1 MKTVILT
8 IFTLLLTF
16 NVKSQV
22 FSKNDFANT
31 EWFTNNYDSLFFKSD
46 TVTLIK
52 YSNLISNNLGFN
64 EYAESEQKLLN
75 HGYYIHLQFCK
86 NGIMNFWVISYEKS
100 SKSKFG
106 ERTWSFNKKN
116 NTLEIKR
123 NKIIEFELRPLSKIE
138 IELESQYAKEKN
150 SIKTMKIVLVKHK

>member
-1 MKTVILT
+1 MKTVILI
-8 IFTLLLTF
+8 IFNVLLTSY
-16 NVKSQV
+16 VKSQI
-22 FSKNDFANT
+22 FSKNDFTNT

-52 YSNLISNNLGFN
+52 YSNLNSNNLGFN
-64 EYAESEQKLLN
+64 EHSESEQKFLN

-86 NGIMNFWVISYEKS
+86 NGQMNFWVISYEKC
-100 SKSKFG
+100 SKSIIG

-116 NTLEIKR
+116 NALEIKR
-123 NKIIEFELRPLSKIE
+123 NKIIEFELTPLSKNE

-150 SIKTMKIVLVKHK
+150 AIKTIKITLVKHK